1 MIFHCIVVDLTFI
14 PEACNPVTD
23 QVLEEIQITSSQ
35 EESTHETTGTDNII
49 IIFLV
54 MYMS

>member
-35 EESTHETTGTDNII
+35 EESTHEITGTDNI